1 MEKGQARKGQKRK
14 MEKKRKDTSFAR
26 RILAD
31 PTTNR
36 AAAGSGRPMA
46 AAAAQRHMQEVRRGR
61 GHGLPPGLAQGTGSA
76 DRGGAAIFTG
86 GPTVLGTAGR
96 PVAGVSGGAAAG
108 AWALAGGAAR
118 SSLMAARRRA
128 RTRP

>member
-14 MEKKRKDTSFAR
+14 MEKREKTHRSPAVSSPIR
-26 RILAD
+26 R
-31 PTTNR
+31 PT
-36 AAAGSGRPMA
+36 AP
-46 AAAAQRHMQEVRRGR
+46 RRGPVGQWQPR
-61 GHGLPPGLAQGTGSA
+61 LRSGTCRRSGGAADTASPPGLAQGTGSA